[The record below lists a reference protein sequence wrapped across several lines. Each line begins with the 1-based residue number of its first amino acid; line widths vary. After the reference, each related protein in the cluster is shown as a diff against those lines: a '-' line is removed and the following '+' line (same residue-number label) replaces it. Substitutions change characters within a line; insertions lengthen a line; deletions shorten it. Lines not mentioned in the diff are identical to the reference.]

1 MFKNGEINLVKRIPE
16 FLGKVFL
23 WRVPDHEA
31 GPGMYR
37 YSERGPGLTSEER
50 RSLEPWNYP
59 QRQAVAP
66 SIEHESGIERE
77 RSRERQR

>member
-1 MFKNGEINLVKRIPE
+1 MFNGQINLAKRIPVIV
-16 FLGKVFL
+16 GKLFL
-23 WRVPDHEA
+23 WLVPDHEA

-37 YSERGPGLTSEER
+37 YSERGPGITSEER

-66 SIEHESGIERE
+66 SIEQETGIERE
-77 RSRERQR
+77 RSRERSR